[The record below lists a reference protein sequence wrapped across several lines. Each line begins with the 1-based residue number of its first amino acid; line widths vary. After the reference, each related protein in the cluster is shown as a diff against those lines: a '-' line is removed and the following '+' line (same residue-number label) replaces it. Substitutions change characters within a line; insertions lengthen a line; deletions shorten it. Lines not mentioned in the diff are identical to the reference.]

1 MKNEEVQE
9 IIEYAIKKAPL
20 SKCPSGRLIH
30 EKGVWFAIREAFNR
44 GFERGE
50 KRGKENLKK
59 KFLECAKTYFD
70 ENNMYIVNLIFE
82 EIKENKC

>member
-9 IIEYAIKKAPL
+9 IIEYAIEKAPL

-30 EKGVWFAIREAFNR
+30 ERGVWFAVREAFNR

-50 KRGKENLKK
+50 KRGREENDS
-59 KFLECAKTYFD
+59 T
-70 ENNMYIVNLIFE
+70 
-82 EIKENKC
+82 